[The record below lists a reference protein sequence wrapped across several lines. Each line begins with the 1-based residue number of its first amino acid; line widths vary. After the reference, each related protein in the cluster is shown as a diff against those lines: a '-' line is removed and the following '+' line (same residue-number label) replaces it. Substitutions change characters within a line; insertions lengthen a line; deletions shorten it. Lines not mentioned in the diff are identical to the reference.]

1 MSSNVHV
8 RARVRGATTRSR
20 STWPQRLAK
29 VVLDRGVGSI
39 VLLLVAP
46 LMVVLVVAI
55 RVTTR
60 GPALFCQRR
69 VGRDGS
75 PFVMLKFRSMYI
87 DAEARRDELLERN
100 DVAEGL
106 LFKIRDDPR
115 ITPIGRWLRRY
126 SLDELPQLLNVI
138 GGSMSLV
145 GPRPPLPAEVA
156 RYDDELR
163 RRLLVK
169 PGMTGL
175 WQISGRSDLPWQEAI
190 SLDLRY
196 VENWSI
202 TVDLLILWRT
212 ARAVATGAGAY

>member
-8 RARVRGATTRSR
+8 RARVRRATTRSR
-20 STWPQRLAK
+20 SNWPQRLAK
-29 VVLDRGVGSI
+29 VVLDRGAGSI

-46 LMVVLVVAI
+46 LMLVLVVAI
-55 RVTTR
+55 RLTTR

-69 VGRDGS
+69 VGRDGA

-106 LFKIRDDPR
+106 LFKIRNDPR

-156 RYDDELR
+156 CYDDELR

-190 SLDLRY
+190 NLDLRY

-202 TVDLLILWRT
+202 TVDLLILWKT